1 MKKEYELLDI
11 KYIGDGTVFFGEDTV
26 FLVKENGMFIVSDNE
41 NAHFPYKNFEVVIL
55 EKENV
60 RHLVIDKKLEYNHY
74 YNLDSAK
81 EYFKGRCDYLEK
93 KFLEE
98 KTRLKK

>member
-11 KYIGDGTVFFGEDTV
+11 KYIGDGAVSFGIDTV
-26 FLVKENGMFIVSDNE
+26 FLVKENGMFIVSSNE
-41 NAHFPYKNFEVVIL
+41 NAFFPYKNFEVVIL

-60 RHLVIDKKLEYNHY
+60 MYLVIDKKLEYNHY

-81 EYFKGRCDYLEK
+81 LYFEARCNYLEK
-93 KFLEE
+93 KYLEE